1 MNYKPLK
8 GLRGIQMQAD
18 FTRFQFSWDSA
29 GNDSRVHFIWIYK
42 EDELNNPRMFSYAQC
57 IDNRIQVAFQYNN
70 IPMQE
75 IRKIRFLVFLSED
88 QRAPSREDLA
98 SLYQDSGYIC
108 EVCCGTGEV
117 KWRWLQEPAGMTLF
131 MNSNKKI
138 PENILY
144 YEYRYV
150 NKTFQFEIPGEIN
163 YGENSYKGIYFP
175 ALQEPPVL
183 KSREPNIMLSV
194 GKEKPRSRGIFEKF
208 ADMFRK

>member
-98 SLYQDSGYIC
+98 SLYQYSDYSIQEISFYLGFSSQSHFCKVFQEI
-108 EVCCGTGEV
+108 TGETPGHYKRQFANRK
-117 KWRWLQEPAGMTLF
+117 KW
-131 MNSNKKI
+131 KI
-138 PENILY
+138 
-144 YEYRYV
+144 
-150 NKTFQFEIPGEIN
+150 Q
-163 YGENSYKGIYFP
+163 
-175 ALQEPPVL
+175 
-183 KSREPNIMLSV
+183 
-194 GKEKPRSRGIFEKF
+194 
-208 ADMFRK
+208 

>member
-98 SLYQDSGYIC
+98 SLYQD
-108 EVCCGTGEV
+108 
-117 KWRWLQEPAGMTLF
+117 
-131 MNSNKKI
+131 
-138 PENILY
+138 
-144 YEYRYV
+144 
-150 NKTFQFEIPGEIN
+150 
-163 YGENSYKGIYFP
+163 
-175 ALQEPPVL
+175 
-183 KSREPNIMLSV
+183 
-194 GKEKPRSRGIFEKF
+194 
-208 ADMFRK
+208 

>member
-108 EVCCGTGEV
+108 EV
-117 KWRWLQEPAGMTLF
+117 
-131 MNSNKKI
+131 
-138 PENILY
+138 
-144 YEYRYV
+144 
-150 NKTFQFEIPGEIN
+150 
-163 YGENSYKGIYFP
+163 
-175 ALQEPPVL
+175 
-183 KSREPNIMLSV
+183 
-194 GKEKPRSRGIFEKF
+194 
-208 ADMFRK
+208 

>member
-144 YEYRYV
+144 YEYRYG
-150 NKTFQFEIPGEIN
+150 NKTFQFEIPGE
-163 YGENSYKGIYFP
+163 
-175 ALQEPPVL
+175 
-183 KSREPNIMLSV
+183 
-194 GKEKPRSRGIFEKF
+194 EKPGSRGIFEKF